1 VLFCGLLCFVLPGAA
16 LGQGMG
22 GLPSDRLDWSGS
34 PTDRYLEPSE
44 IRTVLHDA
52 TETFYECFR
61 EHVRGGA
68 AADQVAVTF
77 RVPRSGRADQV
88 VVELGHAPAGLGPCV
103 EATVQ
108 GLDFGDHDGDPVE
121 ASYPLVYQVDR
132 GGARV
137 LPYPVVF
144 TRPRVVRLPLLLLP
158 ADITP
163 GEVRLLERVFTQD
176 ERPSE
181 AEEAP
186 AGSTA
191 TQEPEPASPGAAE
204 PADGE
209 PSGEK

>member
-1 VLFCGLLCFVLPGAA
+1 MSCLSSSRGLSAASVLFCGLLCFVLPGAA

-88 VVELGHAPAGLGPCV
+88 VV
-103 EATVQ
+103 
-108 GLDFGDHDGDPVE
+108 D
-121 ASYPLVYQVDR
+121 VDSSE
-132 GGARV
+132 
-137 LPYPVVF
+137 
-144 TRPRVVRLPLLLLP
+144 TR
-158 ADITP
+158 
-163 GEVRLLERVFTQD
+163 
-176 ERPSE
+176 S
-181 AEEAP
+181 
-186 AGSTA
+186 
-191 TQEPEPASPGAAE
+191 
-204 PADGE
+204 
-209 PSGEK
+209 SGME